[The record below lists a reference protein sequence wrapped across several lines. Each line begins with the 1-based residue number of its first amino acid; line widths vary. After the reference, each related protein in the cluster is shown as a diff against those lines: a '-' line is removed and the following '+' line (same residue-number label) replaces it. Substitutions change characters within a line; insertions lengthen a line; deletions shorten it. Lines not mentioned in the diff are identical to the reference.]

1 MRNGTRCTWLVV
13 RCFHILY
20 IASNGQCTSS
30 KSEKIAKYFVKIFSI
45 GHSAKGRVWWV
56 FILFEN
62 SIVKLDIVG
71 GGVNPLYGH
80 RAARFH

>member
-1 MRNGTRCTWLVV
+1 MGNARHEKV
-13 RCFHILY
+13 
-20 IASNGQCTSS
+20 
-30 KSEKIAKYFVKIFSI
+30 KKIAKYFVKIFSI

-56 FILFEN
+56 FIFFEN

-71 GGVNPLYGH
+71 GGVNPLCGH